1 MEVRV
6 LEQDQ
11 AGSGE
16 PPFVLLPGGLTGWQ
30 SWLPLVPPLAELRRV
45 VRVQP
50 IVNAEGIA
58 GRVGDGSYDAA
69 IERESLLLTLASAG
83 VDEMHLVGW
92 SNGGRMALDLALAQP
107 QRVRTLTMIE
117 PAAWWL
123 ATDND
128 ESARRF
134 ADFVGRCAGRELSDD
149 AVVEEFLLTA
159 GFAEGVDFRQ
169 LPQWDF
175 WSSCRQSLSWYDERT
190 QCSAAMGIE
199 GYERLAAPTLL
210 IRGTST
216 APWLRAVVDRLADG
230 LPDATVV
237 DLQGGHACLLESAR
251 DFVAALRAHTDGA
264 GG

>member
-1 MEVRV
+1 VEARV
-6 LEQDQ
+6 LEYDQ

-30 SWLPLVPPLAELRRV
+30 SWLPLVSPLAELRRV

-50 IVNAEGIA
+50 MVNAEGIA

-69 IERESLLLTLASAG
+69 IERESLLRTLASAG

-123 ATDND
+123 VTDRD
-128 ESARRF
+128 ASARRF
-134 ADFVGRCAGRELSDD
+134 ADFIGRCAGRELSDD

-159 GFAEGVDFRQ
+159 GFAEGVDFKQ

-175 WSSCRQSLSWYDERT
+175 WSSCRQTLSWYDERA
-190 QCSAAMGIE
+190 QRSAAAGIE
-199 GYERLAAPTLL
+199 GFERLAVPTLL
-210 IRGTST
+210 ICGTTT
-216 APWLRAVVDRLADG
+216 APWLRAVVDLLARG

-237 DLQGGHACLLESAR
+237 DLQGGHACLLESAE
-251 DFVAALRAHTDGA
+251 DFVAALRTHTDG
-264 GG
+264 GDG

>member
-1 MEVRV
+1 

-30 SWLPLVPPLAELRRV
+30 SWLPLVPSLVELRRV

-50 IVNAEGIA
+50 LVNAEGIA

-69 IERESLLLTLASAG
+69 IERESLLRTLAVAAVG
-83 VDEMHLVGW
+83 EMHLVGW

-123 ATDND
+123 VTDSD
-128 ESARRF
+128 ESARQF
-134 ADFVGRCAGRELSDD
+134 ADFVSRCAGCELNDD

-175 WSSCRQSLSWYDERT
+175 WSSCRQSLSWYGERT
-190 QCSAAMGIE
+190 QRSAAAGIE
-199 GYERLAAPTLL
+199 GFERLPIPVLL
-210 IRGTST
+210 VRGTST
-216 APWLRAVVDRLADG
+216 APWLRAVVDLLADR
-230 LPDATVV
+230 LPIATVV
-237 DLQGGHACLLESAR
+237 DLQGGHACLLESAEA
-251 DFVAALRAHTDGA
+251 FVAALRTHTENTGN
-264 GG
+264 

>member
-1 MEVRV
+1 
-6 LEQDQ
+6 
-11 AGSGE
+11 
-16 PPFVLLPGGLTGWQ
+16 
-30 SWLPLVPPLAELRRV
+30 
-45 VRVQP
+45 VQP

-58 GRVGDGSYDAA
+58 GRIGDGSYDAA
-69 IERESLLLTLASAG
+69 VERASLLRTLASAE

-123 ATDND
+123 VTDSD
-128 ESARRF
+128 DGARRF
-134 ADFVGRCAGRELSDD
+134 EEFAGRCAGRDLSEG

-175 WSSCRQSLSWYDERT
+175 WFSCRQSLSWYDERT
-190 QCSAAMGIE
+190 RRSAAAGIE
-199 GYERLAAPTLL
+199 GFERLAIPTLL

-216 APWLRAVVDRLADG
+216 APWLRAVVDRLAEG

-237 DLQGGHACLLESAR
+237 DLRGGHACLLESAE
-251 DFVAALRAHTDGA
+251 DFVAALRAHTDS
-264 GG
+264 GGSREG